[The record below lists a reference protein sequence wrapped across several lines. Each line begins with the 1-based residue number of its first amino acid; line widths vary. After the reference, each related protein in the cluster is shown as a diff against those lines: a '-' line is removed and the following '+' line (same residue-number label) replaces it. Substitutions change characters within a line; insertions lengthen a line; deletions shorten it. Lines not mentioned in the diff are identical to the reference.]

1 MMDYKNIQE
10 LIKTVSESQL
20 TSFEVETE
28 GIKIKMEKKE
38 QKVIVEKMPVYSPSV
53 EPVIREAISRE
64 NIATNQVSV
73 EKLESSSTSTVENA
87 VNLVIAEDLFV
98 VKSPIVGTM
107 YSSSSPEAQNFVK
120 VGSQVKKGDTLC
132 ILEAMK
138 LMNEIESEVEGEIV
152 EVLASNEDMVEYGQ
166 PLFKICKK

>member
-10 LIKTVSESQL
+10 LIKTVSDSQL
-20 TSFEVETE
+20 TSFEIETE
-28 GIKIKMEKKE
+28 GIKIKMEKKKE
-38 QKVIVEKMPVYSPSV
+38 QVVVEKMPVYSVPT
-53 EPVIREAISRE
+53 EPVIKESLTRE
-64 NIATNQVSV
+64 NIATNQVSE
-73 EKLESSSTSTVENA
+73 EKLERSSASTVENT
-87 VNLVIAEDLFV
+87 VSIAPVEDLFV

-138 LMNEIESEVEGEIV
+138 LMNEIDCEVDGEIV
-152 EVLASNEDMVEYGQ
+152 EVLVTNEDMVEYGQ
-166 PLFKICKK
+166 PLFKIRKK

>member
-38 QKVIVEKMPVYSPSV
+38 QKIIVEKMPVYSASA

-166 PLFKICKK
+166 PLFKIRKK